1 MRDILRQQWCSLKKG
16 RPGHRFQQR
25 YEVAKKARHAKS
37 GMHQVFR
44 VFRMVLAVGAMAVGF
59 VLMFIPGPAVIF
71 YFIAGS
77 LLASESKVVARLL
90 DWAEVKARAV
100 GKRAQNHW
108 NKLPQWGRSV
118 LVGCGACISAASAYV
133 SYRLMTR

>member
-1 MRDILRQQWCSLKKG
+1 MRDILRRQWCSLKKG
-16 RPGHRFQQR
+16 RPGHRFQER
-25 YEVAKKARHAKS
+25 YEVAKKARHTAG

-44 VFRMVLAVGAMAVGF
+44 VFRMVLAVGALAVGF

-77 LLASESKVVARLL
+77 LFASESKVVARLL
-90 DWAEVKARAV
+90 DWLEVKARAA
-100 GKRAQNHW
+100 GKKAKSHW
-108 NKLPQWGRSV
+108 NNLPKWGRSV
-118 LVGCGACISAASAYV
+118 LIGCGACLSAASAYV